1 MKGLIAVILAVG
13 AVVLIAV
20 LFFAGIITIPG
31 LDASNFGLSTDDNPE
46 DPNELNDTSPGMWT
60 NLELSDREHHQI
72 MSFLTG
78 SSPPFAQHQV
88 YIQGLHL
95 TSYGTNEM
103 VTGYS
108 VLQDYEDKYADE
120 GFISYS
126 SDVNRGPGW
135 TAYSEVWYRD
145 DGMGRAIVVGEGA
158 SVRNAY
164 GYDVTLTTSYGPLTT
179 YYDYISFLSRY

>member
-1 MKGLIAVILAVG
+1 MKGILALIG
-13 AVVLIAV
+13 IIAVVLVVAV
-20 LFFAGIITIPG
+20 LFFAGFITIPG
-31 LDASNFGLSTDDNPE
+31 LDASTFGAGDTNPE
-46 DPNELNDTSPGMWT
+46 NPNTLDNETTSIWT

-78 SSPPFAQHQV
+78 SSPPFAAHQI
-88 YIQGLHL
+88 YIQGLHM
-95 TSYGTNEM
+95 TSYGTNEPI
-103 VTGYS
+103 TGYS
-108 VLQDYEDKYADE
+108 VLTDYEEKYASE

-126 SDVNRGPGW
+126 DDVTRGPGW

-158 SVRNAY
+158 SVQNAY
-164 GYDVTLTTSYGPLTT
+164 GYDVTLTTTYGPLTT